1 MKTLQRPTVRVED
14 RAGGDKDQI
23 YEHPAF
29 AVIRVSNPQG
39 HRVLFGSDVEHN
51 DYIELEIATADLKR
65 SLHSDWI
72 HGDTRPIISVA
83 MSHAQFVSMIQS
95 SGKGAGTPCTLQYA
109 PVDRNKN
116 VERVPQIEP
125 LQSKAEL
132 TKDEIQRDAAKAL
145 ELAKK
150 AIDALDRKVEEVK
163 SKKSVTKKDLSDI
176 QPLIRVA
183 KNKIENLPGN
193 LRFALSCAEEAID
206 KAVHDAQIE
215 IEASAEHKLRQIGLE
230 AIGSSAEIDV
240 NCLLDE
246 LKTKQLD
253 K

>member
-1 MKTLQRPTVRVED
+1 MVKSQRPTVEQD
-14 RAGGDKDQI
+14 GD
-23 YEHPAF
+23 YAVHRHPAF
-29 AVIRVSNPQG
+29 GVVRISNPQG
-39 HRVLFGSDVEHN
+39 VRTLFGSDTEHY
-51 DYIELEIATADLKR
+51 DFIRLEIAPAHLKR
-65 SLHSDWI
+65 GLNTDWI
-72 HGDTRPIISVA
+72 HGDSQPIVSVA

-116 VERVPQIEP
+116 VERVPSIEP
-125 LQSKAEL
+125 IQSKADL

-163 SKKSVTKKDLSDI
+163 SKKSVSKKDLSDI

-183 KNKIENLPGN
+183 KNKVENLPGN

-206 KAVHDAQIE
+206 KAVHDAKIE
-215 IEASAEHKLRQIGLE
+215 IEASVEHKLRQIGLE
-230 AIGSSAEIDV
+230 ALQVDSP
-240 NCLLDE
+240 LD
-246 LKTKQLD
+246 TKQLEIILSNHHLD
-253 K
+253 KP

>member
-1 MKTLQRPTVRVED
+1 MKTSQRPTVRLED
-14 RAGGDKDQI
+14 RAGGDKGQI

-51 DYIELEIATADLKR
+51 NYIELEIATADLER
-65 SLHSDWI
+65 SLHNDWI

-125 LQSKAEL
+125 LQSKADL

-145 ELAKK
+145 ELANK
-150 AIDALDRKVEEVK
+150 AIDALDRKIEEIK
-163 SKKSVTKKDLSDI
+163 LKKSVSKKDLNDV

-183 KNKIENLPGN
+183 KNKIENLPVN

-230 AIGSSAEIDV
+230 AINPSAEIDV
-240 NCLLDE
+240 NRLLGE
-246 LKTKQLD
+246 LKTKQSD